1 MLRRL
6 LISLLIVA
14 TTSTATLFWLVASS
28 SGLQT
33 LARLSSS
40 VSGGHLQLSEV
51 SGQLGGPLHIGELRW
66 HDDTLQLSLQAL
78 HLDWS
83 PRTLLDARRL
93 SISELAIGRLTITPV
108 ASDTPASLPANLL
121 LPFAVDIENWR
132 ISSLLY
138 GEQFSASALSGRFT
152 SDGTQHRLDDLR
164 GQSADIRLQGHAQ
177 LSGNAPFPLTAA
189 IDLHGQLEQRPLAL
203 TLQAG
208 GALEQITVDV
218 TPLAGIEG
226 DAKLVLTPFAAS
238 PLAKAMIQ
246 LRNIDPAAW
255 QEGLPKARI
264 DLTSELASTTDGVAG
279 SFRINNRQPGPLDRQ
294 ALPFSQL
301 SGDLRWHSQG
311 VDFSRLHATLTGQAT
326 VQGSASVEL
335 AARQFTLD
343 VRLSQFDPS
352 HFAATPAAR
361 INAQIT
367 ADGRLTQAPTI
378 NARFVLH
385 DSQYNKQP
393 LRGRG
398 QLKLDWPLVSGVD
411 LQLALGSNEMTA
423 KGAFGRPGEQLQV
436 RINAPQLALPGLR
449 GDLSGNFRLG
459 GTSKL
464 PTFTGELHSKRL
476 ERPGSFRLHDL
487 DLTAQLAAAPNAPLA
502 IQLSLARLAG
512 DGPDDLATQIKLSA
526 SGQRQQHQL
535 HLNAVLPAG
544 QNLTLAATGGLFD
557 KRWQGTLSQLQL
569 AGKHQIQLASPAALR
584 LAGDGWSLGPLK
596 LSTAHGD
603 WQATLAATATEQGL
617 TLNGQADSKQS
628 GQFSGQLKAAMK
640 GPWQLAGNQPWQGHA
655 TAAFSNLDWLGEL
668 IGEGW
673 QSAGEISGELT
684 LAGTP
689 SRPLLSGHLRGS
701 ELALGLS
708 EQGLALADGKLDA
721 EIVNNLL
728 RVRQLTFTSRHQRPP
743 QPLRQAMGAA
753 AAQLELPGR
762 LEISGE
768 VHVDRNQAEGQAA
781 LDVRLERV
789 ALWQRADQWLSV
801 SGQGRLNWTQ
811 DALGI
816 SGQLAVD
823 AAYWQLAP
831 AGAPRLSDD
840 VVVKRTDSTAP
851 PALRPRLALDLNTD
865 LGRHF
870 LFSGAGLNSR
880 LSGRIRLS
888 ASGYD
893 LPRANGTI
901 RTRDGRFAAYGQ
913 QLEIEQGILTFQGL
927 PDNPALDVRAVRKG
941 LAVEAGVQLS
951 GTAQKPIV
959 RLISDPE
966 LPDAEKLSWLILGH
980 GPENLGSNDATL
992 LLSAAGSLLGNDSG
1006 NVVQQLKN
1014 SFGIDEFGVR
1024 QGALDDTGRRRLG
1037 SRIAGGSGDTSAAT
1051 GQQILSVGKRL
1062 SNNATLSY
1070 EQSLGSAESIVKLSI
1085 ALTRQISLVGRAG
1098 SDNAVD
1104 IFYTLIWGRPPPRV
1118 RAPAGDASA
1127 TQAHHPRK

>member
-14 TTSTATLFWLVASS
+14 ATSAGTLFWLVDSS

-33 LARLSSS
+33 LARLAGS
-40 VSGGHLQLSEV
+40 VSGGRLQISEV
-51 SGQLGGPLHIGELRW
+51 SGQLSGPLQIGEVHWQDETMQLALRE
-66 HDDTLQLSLQAL
+66 LRV
-78 HLDWS
+78 DWS
-83 PRTLLDARRL
+83 PRTLFDARQLR
-93 SISELAIGRLTITPV
+93 ISELTIGSLTITPA

-138 GEQFSASALSGRFT
+138 GEQFAASALSGRFS
-152 SDGTQHRLDDLR
+152 SDGVQHRVDDFR
-164 GQSADIRLQGHAQ
+164 GHSADISLQGHAE
-177 LSGNAPFPLTAA
+177 LSGSAPFPLSAA
-189 IDLHGQLEQRPLAL
+189 IEVHGQLDQRPLAL

-218 TPLAGIEG
+218 TPRAGIEG
-226 DAKLVLTPFAAS
+226 DARLVVTPFAAS
-238 PLAKAMIQ
+238 PLANARIQ

-255 QEGLPKARI
+255 QAGLPKARL
-264 DLTSELASTTDGVAG
+264 DLTSELASTVDGVAG
-279 SFRINNRQPGPLDRQ
+279 NFRISNRQPGPLDRQ

-301 SGDLRWHSQG
+301 SGDLRWHPQG
-311 VDFSRLHATLTGQAT
+311 IDFSRLQATLTGRAT
-326 VQGSASVEL
+326 VQGSASVEP
-335 AARQFTLD
+335 ATRQFTLD
-343 VRLSQFDPS
+343 IRLSQFDPS

-361 INAQIT
+361 INAQIK
-367 ADGRLTQAPTI
+367 ADGRLTQSPAI
-378 NARFVLH
+378 NAQFVLH

-423 KGAFGRPGEQLQV
+423 KGAFGHPGEQLQV

-449 GDLSGNFRLG
+449 GDLTGHFRLG
-459 GTSKL
+459 GTTKL
-464 PTFTGELHSKRL
+464 PTFAGELHAKRF
-476 ERPGSFRLHDL
+476 ERPGSFRLHNL

-502 IQLSLARLAG
+502 IQLTLARLAG

-596 LSTAHGD
+596 LITPQRD
-603 WQATLAATATEQGL
+603 WQATLAATGTEQGL
-617 TLNGQADSKQS
+617 TLNVQADSQQS
-628 GQFSGQLKAAMK
+628 GQFSGQLKAAMH
-640 GPWQLAGNQPWQGHA
+640 GPWQLAGDKPWQGQA
-655 TAAFSNLDWLGEL
+655 TAAMSNLDWLGDL

-673 QSAGEISGELT
+673 QSAGEISGELALT
-684 LAGTP
+684 GTP
-689 SRPLLSGHLRGS
+689 NHPLLSGHLRGS
-701 ELALGLS
+701 ELALALS
-708 EQGLALADGKLDA
+708 EQGLALTDGKLDA
-721 EIVNNLL
+721 EIANNLL

-743 QPLRQAMGAA
+743 QPLRQAMGEA
-753 AAQLELPGR
+753 AAQLEQSGR

-768 VHVDRNQAEGQAA
+768 VRVDRNQAAGLAA
-781 LDVRLERV
+781 LDVRLDRV
-789 ALWQRADQWLSV
+789 GIWQRADQWLSV
-801 SGQGRLNWTQ
+801 SGQGRLNWER

-831 AGAPRLSDD
+831 AGAPHLSDD
-840 VVVKRTDSTAP
+840 VVVKRMDSAAP
-851 PALRPRLALDLNTD
+851 PALRPRLAL
-865 LGRHF
+865 
-870 LFSGAGLNSR
+870 
-880 LSGRIRLS
+880 
-888 ASGYD
+888 D

-980 GPENLGSNDATL
+980 GPENVGSNDATL
-992 LLSAAGSLLGNDSG
+992 LISAAGSLLGNDSE
-1006 NVVQQLKN
+1006 NLVQQLKN

-1024 QGALDDTGRRRLG
+1024 QGALDDTGRRRVG
-1037 SRIAGGSGDTSAAT
+1037 SRIAGGSGDTNVAT
-1051 GQQILSVGKRL
+1051 GQQILSIGKRL

-1070 EQSLGSAESIVKLSI
+1070 EQSLGSAESIVKLTI

-1098 SDNAVD
+1098 SDNALD
-1104 IFYTLIWGRPPPRV
+1104 IFYTLTWGRPPPRA
-1118 RAPAGDASA
+1118 RRTPPAQ
-1127 TQAHHPRK
+1127 TPP